1 MNGHMHTGKS
11 IISCIKFNQYVSSDY
26 NIKKLCGVEELFRAC
41 RSSSE
46 NTRAYVGKNQLSHT
60 NVCSSKRSFR
70 VYSLS
75 EGQS

>member
-11 IISCIKFNQYVSSDY
+11 IISCIKFNQYISSDY
-26 NIKKLCGVEELFRAC
+26 NIKNYEDLFRAC

-46 NTRAYVGKNQLSHT
+46 NSRAYVGKIELSHT

-70 VYSLS
+70 MYSLS

>member
-11 IISCIKFNQYVSSDY
+11 IISCIKFNQYISSDY
-26 NIKKLCGVEELFRAC
+26 NIKNYEDLFRAC

-46 NTRAYVGKNQLSHT
+46 NSRAYVGKNELSHT

>member
-11 IISCIKFNQYVSSDY
+11 IISCIKFNQYISSDY
-26 NIKKLCGVEELFRAC
+26 NIKNYEDLFRAC

-46 NTRAYVGKNQLSHT
+46 NSRAYVGKNELSHT

-70 VYSLS
+70 MYSLS

>member
-11 IISCIKFNQYVSSDY
+11 IISCIEFNQYISSDY
-26 NIKKLCGVEELFRAC
+26 NIKNYEDLFRAC

-46 NTRAYVGKNQLSHT
+46 NSRAYVGKNELSHT

-70 VYSLS
+70 MYSLS

>member
-11 IISCIKFNQYVSSDY
+11 IISCIKFNQYISSDY
-26 NIKKLCGVEELFRAC
+26 NIKNYEDLFRAC

-46 NTRAYVGKNQLSHT
+46 NSSAYVGKNELSHT

-70 VYSLS
+70 MYSLS